1 MSATDRR
8 EQLLDVTTSLIGER
22 GFHGLSVEAV
32 ASAAGVT
39 RATVYQ
45 HFTDLEDL
53 LNAVVERETE
63 RALTEVSETALEDLT
78 HGDPVEL
85 MLESLRAYL
94 HIVQDHPAT
103 WRLILTPPEGA
114 PDALH
119 RRIAAGKAQV
129 LQRLTDAVSPAL
141 ALDRESPDAE
151 LTARLL
157 STISDEYARLV
168 LADPERYPPE
178 RLLRHARWYLEKGL
192 KE

>member
-1 MSATDRR
+1 RR
-8 EQLLDVTTSLIGER
+8 R
-22 GFHGLSVEAV
+22 
-32 ASAAGVT
+32 
-39 RATVYQ
+39 
-45 HFTDLEDL
+45 
-53 LNAVVERETE
+53 
-63 RALTEVSETALEDLT
+63 
-78 HGDPVEL
+78 P
-85 MLESLRAYL
+85 YL
-94 HIVQDHPAT
+94 HIAEAQRAPG
-103 WRLILTPPEGA
+103 RLALPPPEGA

-178 RLLRHARWYLEKGL
+178 RLLRHPRRDLAHHRNHPHQ
-192 KE
+192 